1 MDHQQLCQQ
10 LEGYEITQEFPPEW
24 VAIEEAIA
32 RNEAAT
38 KLDGEM
44 DG

>member
-10 LEGYEITQEFPPEW
+10 LEGYEITQELSPEW
-24 VAIEEAIA
+24 VLLKKQLPGM
-32 RNEAAT
+32 RRQLNW
-38 KLDGEM
+38 LGQM